1 MLDIALVAVGIV
13 LLYGGG
19 ESLVTGSIS
28 LARRLGLSPL
38 VIGLT
43 VVAFGTSAPELAAT
57 LAAALQGSPEVAFG
71 NVVGSNVFNVGLI
84 LGIAAVV
91 FPLSA
96 GARFLR
102 REMPFMIRT
111 GALMLWLV
119 ADGRI
124 GRIEG
129 VVLLAL
135 LAVYLGV
142 LLLKKDVEAP
152 RVTEEFAQEYG
163 DAPTPLWSSTLRVVV
178 GIALLVLGARV
189 LVLGAVGLARGLGI
203 TERVI
208 GLTIVAC
215 GTSLPELASSVVA
228 AARREGD
235 LVLGNVVGSNIFN
248 VLAILGTTSV
258 VTPIEVT
265 VGFGVWVDLTVMLL
279 FSVVLWPFLVTG
291 GKLERWEGI
300 VLLVGFF
307 GYMVFLFS

>member
-57 LAAALQGSPEVAFG
+57 LAAALQGAPEVAFG

-102 REMPFMIRT
+102 REMPFMIFT

-129 VVLLAL
+129 VVL
-135 LAVYLGV
+135 
-142 LLLKKDVEAP
+142 P
-152 RVTEEFAQEYG
+152 
-163 DAPTPLWSSTLRVVV
+163 
-178 GIALLVLGARV
+178 
-189 LVLGAVGLARGLGI
+189 
-203 TERVI
+203 
-208 GLTIVAC
+208 C
-215 GTSLPELASSVVA
+215 GYRSCDS
-228 AARREGD
+228 D
-235 LVLGNVVGSNIFN
+235 
-248 VLAILGTTSV
+248 
-258 VTPIEVT
+258 
-265 VGFGVWVDLTVMLL
+265 
-279 FSVVLWPFLVTG
+279 
-291 GKLERWEGI
+291 
-300 VLLVGFF
+300 
-307 GYMVFLFS
+307 

>member
-1 MLDIALVAVGIV
+1 MLDIVLVAVGIV

-19 ESLVTGSIS
+19 ESLVTGSIA

-57 LAAALQGSPEVAFG
+57 LAAALEGAPEVAFG
-71 NVVGSNVFNVGLI
+71 NVVGSNIFNVGLI
-84 LGIAAVV
+84 LGVGAVV

-102 REMPFMIRT
+102 REMPFMIFT
-111 GALMLWLV
+111 GALMFWLV
-119 ADGRI
+119 ADGVI
-124 GRIEG
+124 GRVEG

-135 LAVYLGV
+135 LAGYLVV
-142 LLLKKDVEAP
+142 LLRKQEEPP
-152 RVTEEFAQEYG
+152 RVAEEFAEEYG
-163 DAPTPLWSSTLRVVV
+163 EAPAPLWSSTARVVV

-189 LVLGAVGLARGLGI
+189 LVLGAVGLARDLGI

-248 VLAILGTTSV
+248 VLAILGTTGV
-258 VTPIEVT
+258 VAPIR
-265 VGFGVWVDLTVMLL
+265 VGVGLGVWVDLGVMLL
-279 FSVVLWPFLVTG
+279 FSVVLWPFLLSR
-291 GKLERWEGI
+291 GKLERWEGV
-300 VLLVGFF
+300 VLLTGFV
-307 GYMVFLFS
+307 GYMVFLFV